1 MEEDFKTVC
10 RIYLDREDTGT
21 KKKNPGFITY
31 LLDKERSCPGTVC
44 IL

>member
-1 MEEDFKTVC
+1 MEKVFKSASRV
-10 RIYLDREDTGT
+10 YLVIELQNA

-31 LLDKERSCPGTVC
+31 LLDKERSCPGTVH